1 MALNIKIKYFFIIL
15 LSLYSLGCNDFSKE
29 KEKENK
35 SSEILLKVLGT
46 IQDGGIPHMGC
57 SKECCSNYFLS
68 KKSRIGVSSLG
79 VSNLKHDTNYI
90 IDATPNINFQL
101 IDLIGNADPSK
112 KLNGIFLTHAHMGH
126 YAGLLNFGRESLN
139 SKNIPLYLMPK
150 FYNFILNNGPW
161 NQLVKLNNI
170 KLNKIYNREKVILHN
185 NLSFTPIQVPHRDE
199 YSETV
204 GYIIESIHKKALY
217 IPDID
222 KWAKWEVS
230 IIEMIKS
237 VDYAFLDGT
246 FFDKKE
252 INNRDISEI
261 PHPFI
266 IESLK
271 LFEGL
276 DGSEKSKVYFIHL
289 NHTNPVLNSES
300 SEYKKVISAGFNIA
314 KTGME
319 FFL

>member
-15 LSLYSLGCNDFSKE
+15 LSIYSLGCNDFSQ
-29 KEKENK
+29 EKENK

-79 VSNLKHDTNYI
+79 ISNLKHNTNYI

-161 NQLVKLNNI
+161 NQLVELNNI

-204 GYIIESIHKKALY
+204 GYVIEGIHKKALY

-230 IIEMIKS
+230 IVEMIKS

-246 FFDKKE
+246 FFDEKE

-271 LFEGL
+271 LFKEL
-276 DGSEKSKVYFIHL
+276 EESEKSKVYFIHL

>member
-1 MALNIKIKYFFIIL
+1 MALNIKIKYFFILL
-15 LSLYSLGCNDFSKE
+15 LSVYSLGCNDFSQ
-29 KEKENK
+29 EKENK

-79 VSNLKHDTNYI
+79 VSNLKHNTNYI

-161 NQLVKLNNI
+161 NQLVELNNI

-204 GYIIESIHKKALY
+204 GYFIEGIHKKALY

-230 IIEMIKS
+230 IVEMIKS

-246 FFDKKE
+246 FFDEKE

-271 LFEGL
+271 LFKEL

>member
-15 LSLYSLGCNDFSKE
+15 LSMYSLGCNDFSKE

>member
-1 MALNIKIKYFFIIL
+1 MALNIKIKYFFILL
-15 LSLYSLGCNDFSKE
+15 LSIYSLGCNDFSQ
-29 KEKENK
+29 EKENK

-79 VSNLKHDTNYI
+79 VSNLKYNTNYI

-161 NQLVKLNNI
+161 NQLVELNNI

-204 GYIIESIHKKALY
+204 GYVIEGVHKKVLY

-230 IIEMIKS
+230 IVEMIKS

-246 FFDKKE
+246 FFDEKE

-271 LFEGL
+271 LFKEL
-276 DGSEKSKVYFIHL
+276 EESEKSKVYFIHL